1 MSQMQ
6 EQLLLSKHIFF
17 TSLIG
22 WYILCVGEEKCNL
35 SGLYCGE
42 NTERTDNHE

>member
-17 TSLIG
+17 HLA
-22 WYILCVGEEKCNL
+22 YLLVQ
-35 SGLYCGE
+35 YCMW
-42 NTERTDNHE
+42 RK